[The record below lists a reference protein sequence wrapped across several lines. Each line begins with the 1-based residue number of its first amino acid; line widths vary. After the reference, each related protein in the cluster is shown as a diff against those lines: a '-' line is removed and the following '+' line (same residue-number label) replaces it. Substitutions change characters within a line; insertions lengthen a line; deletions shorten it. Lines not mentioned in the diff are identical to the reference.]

1 MAVSEPPLQQRLRAT
16 DHHERGPHLRGHGPS
31 DGPEAGSVTGVAD
44 RAPERVLRLIYLG
57 GLVPH
62 HVEAAIEL
70 VGPQVRPELER
81 QVRADGDGWLIPVQ
95 RLWSG

>member
-1 MAVSEPPLQQRLRAT
+1 MDVTNVLAFEELEQVVLV
-16 DHHERGPHLRGHGPS
+16 GHSYG
-31 DGPEAGSVTGVAD
+31 GMVITGVAD
-44 RAPERVLRLIYLG
+44 RAPERVLRLIYRD

-62 HVEAAIEL
+62 HGEAAIEL